1 MKERY
6 TKRKVEEG
14 TGRRDGYIKNVKTV
28 KKIGSRRQKAHKE
41 IEYIFRE
48 LLPRNDLKVREEQL
62 RLSHEMLDA
71 LWGRQ
76 VALCDAGVGIGK
88 TYAYLVACIMMEKYG
103 GRLGTVTGHR
113 NQPTVISTSGIAL
126 QEALTREYIP
136 FLSKLLLE
144 EKLIR
149 VPLKAVV
156 RKGKEHFVCDN
167 RLKLRIAA
175 ISDKKKNEEQRSALL
190 ALRTCYDMDQVHGLS
205 GFDQRLVCVPRF
217 CPKNCLER
225 ATCRYRN
232 YMEQAKNADIHF
244 QICNHN
250 YLLADASHRAKD
262 YWPLF
267 SDYRVLVIDEA
278 HKLAEAAGQMC
289 GKTLYYEDI
298 LEICYFMEK
307 EHQGIRAGRIK
318 AVMKKLF
325 DAVAEN
331 QVLSERDDSFYE
343 QKIAFRQT
351 GECVSILKE
360 SASLV
365 FETIRRC
372 GKRIPRWLRNRLEE
386 ALQILCCF
394 LSPDKRCVSYLERDR
409 EGLPIFCV
417 MSREIPQYLQ
427 EMLWNRGIPA
437 VLTSGTLKARNSFMR
452 NRQMIGLSEAA
463 IGKRVKVQ
471 EYTADS
477 PFEYQRNCLIYLP
490 KGGRKV
496 RRGSEM
502 EIVGIADQIKRLV
515 AATQGHTLVLF
526 TSYSLMG
533 NVCKILRNC
542 LSFPMIEVW
551 RHTQEEI
558 HRFKEQENAVLFAA
572 GSCWEGMD
580 FPGDMV
586 SSLIIV
592 KLPFAVPDPVS
603 EAEREEYESLG
614 KYMEE
619 SVVPDMQK
627 KLRQGFGRAIR
638 TETDTCVVSILDHRA
653 AKGGR
658 YHEKVLQSLP
668 VCQTAESLEDVEAFI
683 RSRKNVEYYM

>member
-1 MKERY
+1 MKN
-6 TKRKVEEG
+6 VEVKKKIREG
-14 TGRRDGYIKNVKTV
+14 AGRREGYMENVKTI
-28 KKIGSRRQKAHKE
+28 KKIGSRRQRAHKE

-48 LLPRNDLKVREEQL
+48 LLPRNGLKVREEQL
-62 RLSHEMLDA
+62 KLSHEMLDA

-76 VALCDAGVGIGK
+76 IALCDAGVGIGK

-103 GRLGTVTGHR
+103 GRIGTIIDRR
-113 NQPTVISTSGIAL
+113 NQPAVISTSSIAL
-126 QEALTREYIP
+126 QEALIREYIP

-149 VPLKAVV
+149 VPLKAVI
-156 RKGKEHFVCDN
+156 RKGKEHSVCDS
-167 RLKLRIAA
+167 RLKQRIAA
-175 ISDKKKNEEQRSALL
+175 VSDKKKNEVQKSALL
-190 ALRTCYDMDQVHGLS
+190 MLQTRYDMDQVQGLS

-217 CPKNCLER
+217 CPKNCPER
-225 ATCRYRN
+225 TTCRYQN
-232 YMEQAKNADIHF
+232 YMERAKNADIHF

-262 YWPLF
+262 YRPLLA
-267 SDYRVLVIDEA
+267 DYRVLVLDEA

-289 GKTLYYEDI
+289 GKTLSYENI

-307 EHQGIRAGRIK
+307 EHQGTRAGRLRVMTRNLFETVAK
-318 AVMKKLF
+318 SHAMLERNHAVH
-325 DAVAEN
+325 
-331 QVLSERDDSFYE
+331 E
-343 QKIAFRQT
+343 QRMAFQQT
-351 GECVSILKE
+351 EGCVSVLKE
-360 SASLV
+360 SASLM

-372 GKRIPRWLRNRLEE
+372 RRRIPKWLRNRLEE
-386 ALQILCCF
+386 ALQVLCSF
-394 LSPDKRCVSYLERDR
+394 LVPDKKYVLYLEEDR
-409 EGLPIFCV
+409 EGLPIFCM
-417 MSREIPQYLQ
+417 MSREIPEYLR
-427 EMLWNRGIPA
+427 EMLWKRGVSA
-437 VLTSGTLKARNSFMR
+437 VLTSGTLKAGNNFARTKQIM
-452 NRQMIGLSEAA
+452 GLNEAA
-463 IGKRVKVQ
+463 GGKSVKVQ
-471 EYTADS
+471 EYTAES
-477 PFEYQRNCLIYLP
+477 PFAYWKNCLIYLP
-490 KGGRKV
+490 EGNRKIKC
-496 RRGSEM
+496 GSEKDT
-502 EIVGIADQIKRLV
+502 VWIAGQIRQLV
-515 AATQGHTLVLF
+515 FASHGHTLVLF

-533 NVCKILRNC
+533 GVCKLLRGGMP
-542 LSFPMIEVW
+542 FPMIEVW

-603 EAEREEYESLG
+603 EAEKEEYESLG
-614 KYMEE
+614 KYIEE

-658 YHEKVLQSLP
+658 YHEKVLQALP
-668 VCQTAESLEDVEAFI
+668 VCQMAESLEDVETFI
-683 RSRKNVEYYM
+683 CSRKSVEYYM